1 MSRLI
6 ESIRL
11 LDGMSNN
18 LSYHQARMDASIQDL
33 FNRQNS
39 IDLKQYLET
48 AHYPKTGLFKCRI
61 LYDATTI
68 YSTEFISYAPKRVN
82 SLKIIES
89 NTIDYA
95 YKYEARTSIDEL
107 YALRDK
113 CEDIIIVKNGLV
125 ADSSYSNLVFF
136 DGTDWITPSTPLLKG
151 TMRQALL
158 EAGVIQEG
166 IITRKEIS
174 TFQRCRL
181 INAMVGFNGPELS
194 VSQIVF

>member
-11 LDGMSNN
+11 LDGIFNN
-18 LSYHQARMDASIQDL
+18 PSYHQARMDASIHAL

-48 AHYPKTGLFKCRI
+48 AHYPKAGLFKCRI
-61 LYDATTI
+61 LYDDTAI
-68 YSTEFISYAPKRVN
+68 YSTEFISYAPRRVN

-107 YALRDK
+107 FALRDN

-125 ADSSYSNLVFF
+125 TDSSYSNLIFF
-136 DGTDWITPSTPLLKG
+136 DGKHWITPARPLLKG
-151 TMRQALL
+151 TMRQSLL

-166 IITRKEIS
+166 IITRKEIY

>member
-11 LDGMSNN
+11 FNGVFNN
-18 LSYHQARMDASIQDL
+18 LVFHQARMDAAIRDL
-33 FNRQNS
+33 FHQENAIN
-39 IDLKQYLET
+39 LHNHLNT
-48 AHYPKTGLFKCRI
+48 LLYPKEGLYKCRI
-61 LYDATTI
+61 VYDTTVRK
-68 YSTEFISYAPKRVN
+68 TEFVLYAPKAVG
-82 SLKIIES
+82 SLKIVES

-95 YKYEARTSIDEL
+95 YKYEARTSIDEV
-107 YALRDK
+107 YALRDN

-125 ADSSYSNLVFF
+125 TDSSYSNLIFF
-136 DGTDWITPSTPLLKG
+136 NGKHWVTPARPLLRG
-151 TMRQALL
+151 TMRQSLLDAGMIKESPVALN
-158 EAGVIQEG
+158 
-166 IITRKEIS
+166 EIP